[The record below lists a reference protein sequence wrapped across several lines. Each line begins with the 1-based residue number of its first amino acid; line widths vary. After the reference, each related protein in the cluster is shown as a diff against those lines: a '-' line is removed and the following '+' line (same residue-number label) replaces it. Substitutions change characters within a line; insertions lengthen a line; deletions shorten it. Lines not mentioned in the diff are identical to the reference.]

1 MTYATNVPVS
11 RLQFSDGFLYYGPTT
26 TLSVSATVNL
36 PVVSIEHKATGETLT
51 DGGLIPAQDAGT
63 FDAPNT
69 RTPGWV
75 TPTGGH
81 IRGWSYDIV
90 VTVTASGQ
98 PTVLWSA
105 TVTPTRDV
113 EVITPGM
120 GNNTGQPADTTT
132 VTEDPSVP
140 GTAIIG
146 A

>member
-11 RLQFSDGFLYYGPTT
+11 RLDFSDGFLYYGPTT
-26 TLSVSATVNL
+26 ALSVSATVNL
-36 PVVSIEHKATGETLT
+36 PVPSIEHKATGETLT
-51 DGGLIPAQDAGT
+51 DGGLIPAQDAGV
-63 FDAPNT
+63 FDVPNT

-75 TPTGGH
+75 TENGGH
-81 IRGWSYDIV
+81 IRGWSYDLV

-105 TVTPTRDV
+105 SIRPTRDV

-120 GNNTGQPADTTT
+120 GSNTGQPAGGVT
-132 VTEDPSVP
+132 VTEDPAVP
-140 GTAIIG
+140 GTALIG